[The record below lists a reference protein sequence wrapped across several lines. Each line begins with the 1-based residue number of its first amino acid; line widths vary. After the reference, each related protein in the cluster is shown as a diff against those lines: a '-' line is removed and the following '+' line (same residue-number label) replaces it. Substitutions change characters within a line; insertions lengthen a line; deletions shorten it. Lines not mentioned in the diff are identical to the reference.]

1 MTELTGE
8 PAAAHIARLEDRKAR
23 DLASVM
29 AAMAASPTLASQ
41 AAAATA
47 RAVERTKAPRP
58 HTDGVELIDA
68 AGIKPE
74 PINWLWPGWLAR
86 GKLHVLAGQAG
97 TGKTTIALDLA
108 ARVTAGTALPGGW
121 KPERGNVVVWSGE
134 DDPADTLVPRLIA
147 AGADLSRVRFVGEV
161 THGGDVCVFDP
172 ARDVPELARAIKGL
186 QDGVSLLIVD
196 PLVSAVAG
204 DSHKNAEVRR
214 GLAPLVELAASI
226 GAALIGITHFSKS
239 TGGRDPLERVTGSLA
254 FGALAR
260 IVYGTGKQEDGGL
273 ILARCKS
280 NIGPDG
286 GGWLYGFEQTDLPDH
301 PHVKASRIV
310 WGAAAEGTAR
320 ELLADPEGD
329 GEKSAADEASRWLV
343 EILESGPVQV
353 ATIKREAKAAGLSWR
368 TVENAKRVAGVSA
381 ERVSAGNDGCG
392 FWQWSLQGGIGKTA
406 EPTLCG
412 LAVLPEAS
420 TGAGLSTL
428 QDRKTA
434 RPQSIDE
441 LAVLGSDG
449 FDL

>member
-1 MTELTGE
+1 MTELTPE
-8 PAAAHIARLEDRKAR
+8 SAAAHIARIEDRKAR
-23 DLASVM
+23 DLARV
-29 AAMAASPTLASQ
+29 MAASPTLASQ

-329 GEKSAADEASRWLV
+329 DEKSAIDEAIDFLER
-343 EILESGPVQV
+343 ELESGRQPAKTVQRSANDAGISPKTLRTARDRLGV
-353 ATIKREAKAAGLSWR
+353 EKMREGFGPDGKWWWSLPHDNHHRCPAAPIDAHS
-368 TVENAKRVAGVSA
+368 VSGHLWTG
-381 ERVSAGNDGCG
+381 EGNNGCG
-392 FWQWSLQGGIGKTA
+392 DTTEG
-406 EPTLCG
+406 
-412 LAVLPEAS
+412 
-420 TGAGLSTL
+420 
-428 QDRKTA
+428 
-434 RPQSIDE
+434 E
-441 LAVLGSDG
+441 L
-449 FDL
+449 